1 MIFIRGKKVLIS
13 LGGTFEPIDSVRGIT
28 NKSSGK
34 MGLAL
39 AKQAYILGADVTLI
53 VANVSVEISPLFNVI
68 PVETAE
74 QMADAIFNVVRDFD
88 IFISTAAVSD
98 FKVVQYKN
106 KKIDSESS
114 LSINLKPTVKIIRK
128 IKQINPDIFLVG
140 FKAEFNISQDEII
153 YCARKQINDAGTD
166 IVVANDVSN
175 NFIITTLNTT
185 VIALGRLRKN
195 TFNKKF
201 PLTNSLLFSSAKMND
216 GILIVNNVISVK
228 CIGIKKY
235 SALR

>member
-53 VANVSVEISPLFNVI
+53 VAKVNVNISPLFNVI
-68 PVETAE
+68 HVETSK
-74 QMADAIFNVVRDFD
+74 QMADVIFDVVEDFD

-98 FKVVQYKN
+98 FEVVERKN
-106 KKIDSESS
+106 KKIDSNSS
-114 LSINLKPTVKIIRK
+114 LAITLKPTIKIIRQ
-128 IKQINPDIFLVG
+128 IKKINPNIFLVG
-140 FKAEFNISQDEII
+140 FKAEFNITRDEII

-166 IVVANDVSN
+166 IVVANDVSRKDC
-175 NFIITTLNTT
+175 NFGSDKNEVLIIGDDVLS
-185 VIALGRLRKN
+185 VPLASKDEIAK
-195 TFNKKF
+195 
-201 PLTNSLLFSSAKMND
+201 
-216 GILIVNNVISVK
+216 IIINVISDMLS
-228 CIGIKKY
+228 C
-235 SALR
+235 R